1 MIATGAAPA
10 RGPAAP
16 PPAPALAAAAP
27 RARPAPGAAMAV
39 RALRLSEF
47 RNYRALRHEFARGP
61 VVLSGPNGA
70 GKTNLLEAVSLLAPG
85 RGLRGARLAD
95 LRRRAAPP
103 GAEWAVAAR
112 VDSPLGAADIGT
124 GGEPGAAAA
133 PRRAV
138 RIDGRPARGQAA
150 LAERLAVVWLT
161 PAMDRLFA
169 DSPGR
174 RRDFLD
180 RLASGLEPRHA
191 GALAAYEKAARARQR
206 LLADGAEAAWLDAAE
221 ETMAARGVA
230 VAATRAQAVERLS
243 AALRLADGPFP
254 RAGLALVGA
263 LDDWLAAMPAV
274 DVEQRFATALRES
287 RDRDRESGGA
297 AVGAH
302 RADLAVVD
310 IDRGAPA
317 AQCSTGEQKALLV
330 AIVLAAAR
338 LHAARRGAAPLL
350 LLDEVAAHLDSRRRG
365 ALVEAA
371 AALGGQV
378 WLTGAEAGLFDALA
392 GRAQFLAV
400 GDGRLRPAAVARWA

>member
-1 MIATGAAPA
+1 
-10 RGPAAP
+10 
-16 PPAPALAAAAP
+16 
-27 RARPAPGAAMAV
+27 
-39 RALRLSEF
+39 
-47 RNYRALRHEFARGP
+47 
-61 VVLSGPNGA
+61 
-70 GKTNLLEAVSLLAPG
+70 
-85 RGLRGARLAD
+85 
-95 LRRRAAPP
+95 
-103 GAEWAVAAR
+103 
-112 VDSPLGAADIGT
+112 
-124 GGEPGAAAA
+124 
-133 PRRAV
+133 
-138 RIDGRPARGQAA
+138 
-150 LAERLAVVWLT
+150 
-161 PAMDRLFA
+161 
-169 DSPGR
+169 
-174 RRDFLD
+174 
-180 RLASGLEPRHA
+180 
-191 GALAAYEKAARARQR
+191 
-206 LLADGAEAAWLDAAE
+206 
-221 ETMAARGVA
+221 MAARGVA

-274 DVEQRFATALRES
+274 DVEQRFAAALRES
-287 RDRDRESGGA
+287 RARDRESGGA

-302 RADLAVVD
+302 RADLAVED

-317 AQCSTGEQKALLV
+317 AQCSTGEQKALLI

-350 LLDEVAAHLDSRRRG
+350 LLDEVAAHLDSRRRA